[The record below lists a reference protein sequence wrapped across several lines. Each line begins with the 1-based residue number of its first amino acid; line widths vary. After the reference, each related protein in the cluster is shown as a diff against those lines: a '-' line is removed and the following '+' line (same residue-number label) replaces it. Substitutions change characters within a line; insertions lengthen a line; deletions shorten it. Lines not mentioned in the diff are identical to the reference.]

1 MRVNK
6 MKMTLINSG
15 LAVVAVISLA
25 FIPMAMNRA
34 PQQTA
39 KVASVKQ
46 VKRTKAHYQNQYANQ
61 EKILTD
67 AGALIDQ
74 KISINQK
81 ESSSMAQ
88 LAQLRQ
94 TKDDKTSTVMDNI
107 RAIKEGQEAA
117 SDSDED

>member
-1 MRVNK
+1 
-6 MKMTLINSG
+6 MTLINSG

-61 EKILTD
+61 EKI
-67 AGALIDQ
+67 
-74 KISINQK
+74 
-81 ESSSMAQ
+81 
-88 LAQLRQ
+88 
-94 TKDDKTSTVMDNI
+94 
-107 RAIKEGQEAA
+107 
-117 SDSDED
+117 

>member
-1 MRVNK
+1 